1 MVKQYLEKTRDEFYD
16 SKYALIEKLTAAEN
30 HFKENIKII
39 QMLEGKSDESFEA
52 FTPREINSYN
62 KSKAKELKEE
72 QKLIEPQIKSLHKQ
86 ISDIDC
92 KIDEINSVIRV
103 YNSDETTN
111 EVEISEVISDVINEE
126 DSDAF
131 KRVILQTVESERQRI
146 ARDLHDST
154 VQSLTSLTHKT
165 ELCLKLMDVD
175 PIRCRLELTSQ
186 GKILKDIINE
196 LRNMIYNLRPM
207 SFDDI
212 GFNITVER
220 ALDKLRNS
228 NNIRCNFKI
237 SGDEYMVDSLVS
249 LTLLRVIQEACSNSI
264 KHGHA
269 KEINVSLK
277 YEPKSLTLTIKDDGD
292 GFDTSA
298 IPEFTRDDNSGFGLS
313 MMKERIYLL
322 SGKISISSRP
332 GEGCIVKVIIPVN
345 KEDYIMAINI
355 MITDDHSMIREGLKN
370 LLELDGDIKVIAEAE
385 NGEECLD
392 KLKTFRPD
400 VLLLDIN
407 MPKMNGLE
415 VLKALKDRKSKV
427 KVLVLTG
434 HNETEYLVKAVD
446 IGING
451 YVLKDSESAELKKAI
466 FTIADGETYIQPS
479 LIPALNSKMIQK
491 NEDELKIDAL
501 TKREMEVLK
510 EMSVGKFNRDIAK
523 EMKISERT
531 VKNHISSIFK
541 KLEVTDRTQ
550 AAVFA
555 IRNNIIQIM

>member
-62 KSKAKELKEE
+62 KSKVKELKEE

-111 EVEISEVISDVINEE
+111 EVEISEAISDVINEE

-220 ALDKLRNS
+220 AFDKLRNS
-228 NNIRCNFKI
+228 NNIRCNFKT

-269 KEINVSLK
+269 KEINVSLN

-322 SGKISISSRP
+322 SGKISILSKP
-332 GEGCIVKVIIPVN
+332 GEGCTVRVIIPVN
-345 KEDYIMAINI
+345 KED
-355 MITDDHSMIREGLKN
+355 
-370 LLELDGDIKVIAEAE
+370 
-385 NGEECLD
+385 
-392 KLKTFRPD
+392 
-400 VLLLDIN
+400 
-407 MPKMNGLE
+407 
-415 VLKALKDRKSKV
+415 
-427 KVLVLTG
+427 
-434 HNETEYLVKAVD
+434 
-446 IGING
+446 
-451 YVLKDSESAELKKAI
+451 
-466 FTIADGETYIQPS
+466 
-479 LIPALNSKMIQK
+479 
-491 NEDELKIDAL
+491 
-501 TKREMEVLK
+501 
-510 EMSVGKFNRDIAK
+510 
-523 EMKISERT
+523 
-531 VKNHISSIFK
+531 
-541 KLEVTDRTQ
+541 
-550 AAVFA
+550 
-555 IRNNIIQIM
+555 

>member
-86 ISDIDC
+86 ISDIDY
-92 KIDEINSVIRV
+92 KIDEINNVIRV

-111 EVEISEVISDVINEE
+111 EVEISEAIYDVINEE

-228 NNIRCNFKI
+228 NNIRYKFKT

-322 SGKISISSRP
+322 SGKISISSRL
-332 GEGCIVKVIIPVN
+332 GDGCIVKVIIPVN
-345 KEDYIMAINI
+345 KED
-355 MITDDHSMIREGLKN
+355 
-370 LLELDGDIKVIAEAE
+370 
-385 NGEECLD
+385 
-392 KLKTFRPD
+392 
-400 VLLLDIN
+400 
-407 MPKMNGLE
+407 
-415 VLKALKDRKSKV
+415 
-427 KVLVLTG
+427 
-434 HNETEYLVKAVD
+434 
-446 IGING
+446 
-451 YVLKDSESAELKKAI
+451 
-466 FTIADGETYIQPS
+466 
-479 LIPALNSKMIQK
+479 
-491 NEDELKIDAL
+491 
-501 TKREMEVLK
+501 
-510 EMSVGKFNRDIAK
+510 
-523 EMKISERT
+523 
-531 VKNHISSIFK
+531 
-541 KLEVTDRTQ
+541 
-550 AAVFA
+550 
-555 IRNNIIQIM
+555 